1 MSQECEPLL
10 VPFFPTKSVRI
21 ALRVALCAALLAV
34 SGAPAI
40 WSQTQTVTPF
50 EVQNLKNQ
58 RWYPLEARRIYTSA
72 CDLVARSIRPD
83 NPPHLEPRFLLVL
96 GAEQN
101 EFVRNGRVN
110 EIRLKSWNPET
121 FAEGVVIGAI
131 RDVLHADELVKIA
144 HQSVVLADSTLDVR
158 ELRER

>member
-1 MSQECEPLL
+1 MSPECEPL
-10 VPFFPTKSVRI
+10 PFRFFQI
-21 ALRVALCAALLAV
+21 ALRIVHHVALYAAALLLFSA
-34 SGAPAI
+34 APA
-40 WSQTQTVTPF
+40 WSQAQATAPF
-50 EVQNLKNQ
+50 EVQNPKNQ
-58 RWYPLEARRIYTSA
+58 RWHPVEARRIYTSA

-96 GAEQN
+96 GAEEN
-101 EFVRNGRVN
+101 EFVHDSRVN

-131 RDVLHADELVKIA
+131 RDVLHADDLAKIA

>member
-1 MSQECEPLL
+1 MSPEYEPLL
-10 VPFFPTKSVRI
+10 LRHFLRILLYATMLLPFAIT
-21 ALRVALCAALLAV
+21 
-34 SGAPAI
+34 PA
-40 WSQTQTVTPF
+40 WSQAQATAPF
-50 EVQNLKNQ
+50 EVQNSKNQ
-58 RWYPLEARRIYTSA
+58 RWYPVEARRIYTSA

-96 GAEQN
+96 GAEEN
-101 EFVRNGRVN
+101 EFVHDGRVN
-110 EIRLKSWNPET
+110 EIRLKAWNPET

-131 RDVLHADELVKIA
+131 RDVLHADDLAKIA